1 MRKFSLLVVSVA
13 MLAGGAASAERI
25 GCDTLFPAAGAFSII
40 LKEGITLERTDSEGR
55 IAVGGDAKF
64 SNCSIG
70 TKSADS
76 GFSYDYAIL
85 VGGRFTFR
93 EGSVWT
99 GAVGVGGVADTALA
113 SFQNGV
119 RRVNPK
125 PTLDAFQAEISAA
138 AAIVATH
145 RMNGTV
151 TVRNERLDLV
161 STATDLAVFDLNPIQ
176 LGAARELFVDIP
188 EGASMLIRVS
198 GTAVALNRL
207 SFYYRGAA
215 AEKTLFSFPQA
226 TLVELDRV
234 SVEGSVLAA
243 GAQITFRNGE
253 MNGNLYARGMT
264 GNGRVNQVR
273 FAGCLRP

>member
-1 MRKFSLLVVSVA
+1 
-13 MLAGGAASAERI
+13 MLAGGSAMAGRVSCE
-25 GCDTLFPAAGAFSII
+25 TLFPTAGAFSII

-64 SNCSIG
+64 SNCSVG

-76 GFSYDYAIL
+76 GFTYDYAIL
-85 VGGRFTFR
+85 VGGKFSFR

-99 GAVGVGGVADTALA
+99 GAVGVGGSADTELA

-125 PTLDAFQAEISAA
+125 PTLDAFSAEINAA
-138 AAIVATH
+138 SAIVATH
-145 RMNGTV
+145 RANGTI
-151 TVRNERLDLV
+151 TVKNERLELV
-161 STATDLAVFDLNPIQ
+161 ATATDLAVFDLTPSQ

-188 EGASMLIRVS
+188 EGASMLVRVS
-198 GTAVALNRL
+198 GTAVAINRL

-215 AEKTLFSFPQA
+215 PEKTMFSFPQA

-234 SVEGSVLAA
+234 SVEGSLLAP
-243 GAQITFRNGE
+243 GAQVTFRNGE